1 MLIKGGDVL
10 EKVYEL
16 DIIVFDKIGI
26 LIIGYFIVINIVGN
40 NLELLLRVVVIV
52 ESGMSYFLVEVI
64 L

>member
-1 MLIKGGDVL
+1 M
-10 EKVYEL
+10 YEL